1 MASYFSTDDSQT
13 QSSFPY
19 KRARSGSRSS
29 GAPRRLARQRYRGV
43 SKRYRKAVRPAIRS
57 YVRSAITRSLEIK
70 KTYSTANQVS
80 FNQVIDTSDIIP
92 LLPGISQGTGE
103 ASRVGNS
110 IQVRSMRIKG
120 VVNAF
125 SQTSGISP
133 IYADVYIFKNKKAND
148 LPSPFAD
155 FLQVGNSSIDYD
167 GNTRPYSGLLEVNQD
182 VYKDCIHVRF
192 LLFNPQNTL
201 NIAYASAINPSA
213 TFDWDL
219 TPYLK
224 KKWTFNDGVSS
235 CVNDN
240 LFICVGTTLTDG
252 SSLGVTPTGE
262 LTYVCEMTYYDA

>member
-19 KRARSGSRSS
+19 KRPRSGSRSS

-70 KTYSTANQVS
+70 KTYTTANQVS
-80 FNQVIDTSDIIP
+80 FNALIDTSDIIP

-110 IQVRSMRIKG
+110 ITVRSMRIKG
-120 VVNAF
+120 VISAF
-125 SQTSGISP
+125 SQGSTVSP
-133 IYADVYIFKNKKAND
+133 TYVDVYIFKNKKAND

-182 VYKDCIHVRF
+182 VYRDCIHVRF
-192 LLFNPQNTL
+192 LVFNPQNTL

-219 TPYLK
+219 TKYLK
-224 KKWTFNDGVSS
+224 KKWTFNDGTTS

-240 LFICVGTTLTDG
+240 LFICVGSTQSDG
-252 SSLGVTPTGE
+252 SSTTTVPTGE

>member
-1 MASYFSTDDSQT
+1 MASYFSTDASQT
-13 QSSFPY
+13 QSSLPY
-19 KRARSGSRSS
+19 KRARSNTGSY
-29 GAPRRLARQRYRGV
+29 GPPRGIGRIRYRGV
-43 SKRYRKAVRPAIRS
+43 SKRYRKAVRPAIRR

-70 KTYSTANQVS
+70 KTYSTANQVA
-80 FNQVIDTSDIIP
+80 FNAVIDSSDIIP

-103 ASRVGNS
+103 SSRVGNS
-110 IQVRSMRIKG
+110 ITVRSMRIKG

-125 SQTSGISP
+125 SQGATVAP
-133 IYADVYIFKNKKAND
+133 TYVDVYIFKNKKAND

-192 LLFNPQNTL
+192 LVFNPINTL
-201 NIAYASAINPSA
+201 NIAYSSAINPSA

-240 LFICVGTTLTDG
+240 LFICVGSTQTDG
-252 SSLGVTPTGE
+252 GSTGAVNTCE